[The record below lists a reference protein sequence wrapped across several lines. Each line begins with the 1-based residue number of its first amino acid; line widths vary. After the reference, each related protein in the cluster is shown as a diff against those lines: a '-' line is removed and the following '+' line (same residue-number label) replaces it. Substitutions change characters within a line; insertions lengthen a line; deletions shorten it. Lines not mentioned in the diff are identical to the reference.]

1 MGLYLLRRLALSFF
15 AVLVVASVV
24 FVLLRF
30 TPGDPAAT
38 YVGLDVASDD
48 VISAV
53 REKWG
58 LNDSLLVQYRNF
70 ITNLFRGDLGNSFV
84 YGDPAIRVVL
94 WRLPNTI
101 LLAVVA
107 LLFTILLALPL
118 GILAARKA
126 GKALDNAIGGV
137 TIALQS
143 MPEFWLSIILI
154 QFFALRL
161 GWFPTSGLSGWR
173 SVVLPGF
180 TVSLLQLALISQI
193 MRRELIRLGISPMA
207 DALRARGVSE
217 RRILWGHLLRNS
229 GIPVLTVLGT
239 RFAMMINGIVIIEA
253 VYDWPGVGNMA
264 IQSLRSRDYPLIQA
278 NVIVTSILAVLIN
291 LVVDLSYNFMDPR
304 IRRDS
309 VKK

>member
-58 LNDSLLVQYRNF
+58 LNASLLVQYRNF